1 MTQEERFAAFERIA
15 YRAAKARLEG
25 RIQAA
30 LNDERNL
37 DTAINSIQHPIERDD
52 ANEARDRGTTRAM
65 NE

>member
-15 YRAAKARLEG
+15 YRAAKARLAG

-30 LNDERNL
+30 MNDERNL
-37 DTAINSIQHPIERDD
+37 DTAIGSIQHNIEKED
-52 ANEARDRGTTRAM
+52 AEAARNRGTTRAM

>member
-30 LNDERNL
+30 INDEKNL
-37 DTAINSIQHPIERDD
+37 DTSIGSIQHNVEKED
-52 ANEARDRGTTRAM
+52 AKAARDRGTTRAM